1 MTKVNAD
8 TLSIVEVKA
17 LLLDEIDKMEVSDR
31 NAQQL
36 RNILNQKIQQADV
49 KQGPGEDAPKKS
61 ETDKKEEIKPPIEGE
76 QK

>member
-17 LLLDEIDKMEVSDR
+17 LLLDEIDKMEVSNR

-49 KQGPGEDAPKKS
+49 KKGQGEDTPKKS
-61 ETDKKEEIKPPIEGE
+61 EPDKKEEIKLPVEGE
-76 QK
+76 KK

>member
-17 LLLDEIDKMEVSDR
+17 LLLDEIDKMEVSNR

-36 RNILNQKIQQADV
+36 RNILNQKIQQAGV
-49 KQGPGEDAPKKS
+49 KPAPVEDAPKKS
-61 ETDKKEEIKPPIEGE
+61 EPDKKEEIKPPVEGE
-76 QK
+76 KK